1 MLWPPPC
8 CKSRPWRNLARG
20 GALALLLTA
29 PLLAS
34 GGITPIYPNF
44 DRFSGVL
51 GAAPETTLSFSAL
64 YEENRE
70 LAIGDLI
77 TVDLLAHAVTR
88 LWQDTL
94 PVHETETIAPRLNA
108 AAAALLKALA
118 SEPDTPATAA
128 NRDFLQLLQA
138 LLVDKPDG
146 LSERAKAEYQL
157 VQGAAGEA
165 SSPLFGYRMDYSQFL
180 PRAAYAES
188 EDRQR
193 FFRAYRYAA
202 TALFPLVPSAALGLD
217 PATGQRLLEQ
227 LAQLA
232 RLNNLHGKEP
242 AAALMALQASIADL
256 LPGQPASVDLR
267 FVAGVAAPPNDP
279 LAWGRALLKK
289 AQQDGRQPQVLP
301 ASVDVGKL
309 EPGLTARDAL
319 TGYRFA
325 PLLEVADSRVF
336 QRLVYNATGAW
347 QGKEAAVKPLG
358 LGVIEGFGPA
368 KVRPLMDEWVAALGV
383 PPLREP
389 LTQHGETAFE
399 NYPSWTEL
407 QKLATAGQG
416 LEGWRMK
423 TYLAYLDASVSP
435 SPKRSQGGFEAGGGS
450 EIPPNPPFSKGG
462 IDWQQRAETVKGL
475 WTEFKHAELLYQ
487 AQSYTATGKGLE
499 IPVADPAQR
508 GAVIEPAPQAIH
520 ALQAFSAELARR
532 APKPVQ
538 PRWAELNQLLQRAAT
553 LAGSR
558 KPPSPDEQAFLRG
571 LPKRL
576 DQLAGRPSL
585 PVVVDVH
592 TGVDGR
598 TPDILH
604 AATGF
609 AREAALTI
617 DHKTYRGARY
627 RFFSF
632 GDARRWTDERWRE
645 ALADPITSERQA
657 WRLKAAP
664 SLVREVVLAR
674 ASGDQKPQ
682 PVAVTLTE
690 AAAGAQLEAWAGE
703 RKWPVQRAE
712 AQATVTLP
720 LAQAPELAGQAWVAR
735 IAPPPPPT
743 EPLQPA
749 GR

>member
-29 PLLAS
+29 PLLAR
-34 GGITPIYPNF
+34 GGDAPPNF

-108 AAAALLKALA
+108 TAAALLKALA

-138 LLVDKPDG
+138 LLANKPDG

-157 VQGAAGEA
+157 IQGAAGEA
-165 SSPLFGYRMDYSQFL
+165 PSPLFGYRMDYSQFL

-217 PATGQRLLEQ
+217 AATGQRLLEQ

-232 RLNNLHGKEP
+232 RLTHAPDQEP
-242 AAALMALQASIADL
+242 AKAVSALQASIADL

-279 LAWGRALLKK
+279 LAWGRTLLKK
-289 AQQDGRQPQVLP
+289 AQQEGRQPQVLS

-347 QGKEAAVKPLG
+347 QGKEATVKPLG

-368 KVRPLMDEWVAALGV
+368 KVRPLVDEWVAALGV
-383 PPLREP
+383 PPLREQ
-389 LTQHGETAFE
+389 LTQHGETAFG
-399 NYPSWTEL
+399 NYPSWNDL
-407 QKLATAGQG
+407 QKLATGGEG
-416 LEGWRMK
+416 LEGWRVK
-423 TYLAYLDASVSP
+423 AFTAYLSGSSP
-435 SPKRSQGGFEAGGGS
+435 
-450 EIPPNPPFSKGG
+450 
-462 IDWQQRAETVKGL
+462 DWPQRAETVKGL

-499 IPVADPAQR
+499 MPATDPAGR

-609 AREAALTI
+609 AREAALTV
-617 DHKTYRGARY
+617 DNKTYRGARY

-645 ALADPITSERQA
+645 TLADPITSERQA

-664 SLVREVVLAR
+664 ALVREVVLAR

-690 AAAGAQLEAWAGE
+690 AAAGEQLEAWAGE

-735 IAPPPPPT
+735 IAPPPTPT

>member
-1 MLWPPPC
+1 MLWRSLC
-8 CKSRPWRNLARG
+8 CKSHPWRTLARG
-20 GALALLLTA
+20 GALALLLAA
-29 PLLAS
+29 PWLAR
-34 GGITPIYPNF
+34 GGDAPPDFN
-44 DRFSGVL
+44 RFSGVL
-51 GAAPETTLSFSAL
+51 GAAPETALSFSAL

-94 PVHETETIAPRLNA
+94 PVYETETVAPRLNA
-108 AAAALLKALA
+108 AAAALPKALA
-118 SEPDTPATAA
+118 DEADTPATAA

-138 LLVDKPDG
+138 LLAGKPDG
-146 LSERAKAEYQL
+146 LSERANAEYQL

-217 PATGQRLLEQ
+217 AATGQRLLEQ

-232 RLNNLHGKEP
+232 RLTHAPDQEP
-242 AAALMALQASIADL
+242 AKALSALQASIADL

-279 LAWGRALLKK
+279 LAWGRTLLEK
-289 AQQDGRQPQVLP
+289 ARKEGRQPRVLS

-325 PLLEVADSRVF
+325 PLLEVTDSRVF

-347 QGKEAAVKPLG
+347 QGKDPAKKPLG

-368 KVRPLMDEWVAALGV
+368 KVRPLVDEWVAALGV
-383 PPLREP
+383 APLREA
-389 LTQHGETAFE
+389 LAQHGETAFE
-399 NYPSWTEL
+399 KYPQWSEL
-407 QKLATAGQG
+407 QKIATGGQG
-416 LEGWRMK
+416 LEGTRVKMFI
-423 TYLAYLDASVSP
+423 AYLNSP
-435 SPKRSQGGFEAGGGS
+435 GPDG
-450 EIPPNPPFSKGG
+450 P
-462 IDWQQRAETVKGL
+462 QRAETIKGL

-487 AQSYTATGKGLE
+487 AQSYTATGKGIE
-499 IPVADPAQR
+499 APAADPAQR
-508 GAVIEPAPQAIH
+508 GAVIEPAPQALR

-538 PRWAELNQLLQRAAT
+538 ARWAELSKLLQRAAN

-558 KPPSPDEQAFLRG
+558 QPPSLADQAFLRG
-571 LPKRL
+571 LPQRL
-576 DQLAGRPSL
+576 EQLAGRPSL

-592 TGVDGR
+592 TGVDSR
-598 TPDILH
+598 SPDILH

-609 AREAALTI
+609 AREAVRTV

-632 GDARRWTDERWRE
+632 GDKQRWTDEQWRE
-645 ALADPITSERQA
+645 ALAGRTAGERQA
-657 WRLKAAP
+657 WRLKATP
-664 SLVREVVLAR
+664 LLVHDVVLAR
-674 ASGDQKPQ
+674 ASRDTQPQ
-682 PVAVTLTE
+682 PVAVVLTE
-690 AAAGAQLEAWAGE
+690 ATAGKQLEAWAGE
-703 RKWPVQRAE
+703 RKWAVQRVE

-720 LAQAPELAGQAWVAR
+720 LTQVPELAGQPWVAHLDLPK
-735 IAPPPPPT
+735 PPM

>member
-1 MLWPPPC
+1 MLWLSPC
-8 CKSRPWRNLARG
+8 CKPCPWRALARG
-20 GALALLLTA
+20 GALALLLGMT
-29 PLLAS
+29 LLAR
-34 GGITPIYPNF
+34 GGETLPDFN
-44 DRFSGVL
+44 RFSGVL
-51 GAAPETTLSFSAL
+51 GSAPETALSFSAL

-94 PVHETETIAPRLNA
+94 PVYEAETVAPRLNTA
-108 AAAALLKALA
+108 SAELLKALT

-138 LLVDKPDG
+138 LLAGQSDG
-146 LSERAKAEYQL
+146 LSERANVEYRL
-157 VQGAAGEA
+157 VQSAAGEA

-180 PRAAYAES
+180 PRGAYAES
-188 EDRQR
+188 ESRQR

-202 TALFPLVPSAALGLD
+202 TALFPLVPSTALGLD
-217 PATGQRLLEQ
+217 PTTGQRLLEQ

-232 RLNNLHGKEP
+232 RLNNLSGQEP
-242 AAALMALQASIADL
+242 AAALSALQASIADL
-256 LPGQPASVDLR
+256 LPGQPASVDLA
-267 FVAGVAAPPNDP
+267 FVHREARQTDP

-289 AQQDGRQPQVLP
+289 AQQEGRQPQVLP

-325 PLLEVADSRVF
+325 PLLEVTDSRVF
-336 QRLVYNATGAW
+336 QRLVYADTGAW
-347 QGKEAAVKPLG
+347 QGQDPAKKPLG

-368 KVRPLMDEWVAALGV
+368 KVRPLADEWVAALGV
-383 PPLREP
+383 PPLREQ

-399 NYPSWTEL
+399 NYPSWNDL
-407 QKLATAGQG
+407 QKLATGGEG
-416 LEGWRMK
+416 LEGWRVNVF
-423 TYLAYLDASVSP
+423 TAYLSGFSP
-435 SPKRSQGGFEAGGGS
+435 
-450 EIPPNPPFSKGG
+450 
-462 IDWQQRAETVKGL
+462 DWPQRAETMKGL

-499 IPVADPAQR
+499 IPAADPAQR
-508 GAVIEPAPQAIH
+508 GAVIELAPQAIH
-520 ALQAFSAELARR
+520 TLQTFSAELARR

-538 PRWAELNQLLQRAAT
+538 ARWAELNQLLQRAVT

-558 KPPSPDEQAFLRG
+558 KPPSPDEQTFLRG

-609 AREAALTI
+609 AREATLTV
-617 DHKTYRGARY
+617 DNKTYRGARY

-632 GDARRWTDERWRE
+632 GDAQRWTDERWRE
-645 ALADPITSERQA
+645 ALADQATGERRA

-664 SLVREVVLAR
+664 ALVRQVVLAR

-690 AAAGAQLEAWAGE
+690 VAVGAQLDAWAGA

-712 AQATVTLP
+712 TQVTVTLP
-720 LAQAPELAGQAWVAR
+720 LAQVPELTEQAWVAR
-735 IAPPPPPT
+735 IG
-743 EPLQPA
+743 LA
-749 GR
+749 GPSQSTGR